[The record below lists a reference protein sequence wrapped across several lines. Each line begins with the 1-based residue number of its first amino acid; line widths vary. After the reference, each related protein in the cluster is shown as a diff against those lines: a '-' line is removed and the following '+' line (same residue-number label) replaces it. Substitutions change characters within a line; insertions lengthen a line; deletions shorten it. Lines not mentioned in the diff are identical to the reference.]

1 MNPVKTFEGN
11 LNASG
16 KRFGIAVSR
25 FNELITSRL
34 LSGALDCLRRHGAAE
49 KDLAVAWVPGS
60 YELPQVVD
68 RLARSGGYDAV
79 IALGAV
85 IHGATSHAEY
95 INATV
100 SRSLMD
106 IARSSGTPV
115 VYGVITTETLEQ
127 AIERAGTKLGNR
139 GWQAAE
145 SAIEMAGLFASL
157 GG

>member
-1 MNPVKTFEGN
+1 MDSVKTFEGN

-34 LSGALDCLRRHGAAE
+34 LSGALDCLRRHGAAD

-68 RLARSGGYDAV
+68 RLARSGAYDAV

-85 IHGATSHAEY
+85 IHGATPHAEY

-100 SRSLMD
+100 SKSLTD
-106 IARSSGTPV
+106 VARSAGVPV
-115 VYGVITTETLEQ
+115 VYGVITAETLEQ
-127 AIERAGTKLGNR
+127 AIERAGTKMGNR
-139 GWQAAE
+139 GWHAAQ
-145 SAIEMAGLFASL
+145 SAIEMAALFASL
-157 GG
+157 GA